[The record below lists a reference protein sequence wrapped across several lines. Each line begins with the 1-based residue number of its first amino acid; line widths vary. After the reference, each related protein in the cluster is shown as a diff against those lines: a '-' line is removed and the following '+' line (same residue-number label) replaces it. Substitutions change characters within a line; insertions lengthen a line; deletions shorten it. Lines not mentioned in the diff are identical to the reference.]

1 MTFNATNRQGEDV
14 NGEAVIMARATKI
27 LRNFY
32 RDSVSLMQLSST
44 FAKLPG
50 VEQASAIMA
59 SANNISLLKEAGL
72 LGETI
77 EAGANDLLIA
87 LQGDD
92 EALAA
97 AMAAAES
104 ALNQNPP
111 PMSGNGKSSAMAP
124 RSIEMGLGNMVG
136 ATLALISTPGEYAAA
151 EAFKAL
157 RLGLNVMLF
166 SDNVELKDEI
176 ALKRFAQAHDLIVMG
191 PDCGT
196 AIINGIPLAF
206 ANVVRRGEI
215 GVVAA
220 SGTGLQQVTCLIDRW
235 GKGISQAIGTG
246 GHDLHRDVGGISMLQ
261 GLKALAADQSTS
273 VIVLIS
279 KPPSPEVAKHVLD
292 VAGGAGKPVVVNFL
306 GADPEGIRRPNVF
319 AARTLEDAAAAA
331 VALADGRRPEE
342 DRPERSPFAMPL
354 KLAPGQQYLR
364 GLYSGGTFCYE
375 ASLLLKKNLGQVYSN
390 TPVDPEDRLDDVWT
404 SRGHTVIDLGDD
416 LFTRGRPHPMI
427 DHRLRNERILKEAGD
442 PEVAVILLDVVL
454 GYGSHPDPASEMA
467 PVIQKAKALADK
479 AGRHLVVVGF
489 VCGTSLDPQDLSK
502 QEAALRDA
510 GVILAESNAQAV
522 RLAATVVSEPAR
534 VGGLP

>member
-1 MTFNATNRQGEDV
+1 
-14 NGEAVIMARATKI
+14 
-27 LRNFY
+27 
-32 RDSVSLMQLSST
+32 
-44 FAKLPG
+44 
-50 VEQASAIMA
+50 
-59 SANNISLLKEAGL
+59 
-72 LGETI
+72 
-77 EAGANDLLIA
+77 
-87 LQGDD
+87 
-92 EALAA
+92 
-97 AMAAAES
+97 
-104 ALNQNPP
+104 
-111 PMSGNGKSSAMAP
+111 
-124 RSIEMGLGNMVG
+124 
-136 ATLALISTPGEYAAA
+136 
-151 EAFKAL
+151 
-157 RLGLNVMLF
+157 
-166 SDNVELKDEI
+166 
-176 ALKRFAQAHDLIVMG
+176 MG

-206 ANVVRRGEI
+206 ANVVRRGDI

-261 GLKALAADQSTS
+261 GLKALAVDQSTS
-273 VIVLIS
+273 VIIVIS
-279 KPPSPEVAKHVLD
+279 KPPSPEVAERVLE

-306 GADPEGIRRPNVF
+306 GADPESIRRPNVF

-342 DRPERSPFAMPL
+342 GRPERPPFAVPP
-354 KLAPGQQYLR
+354 KLAPGQQYIR

-375 ASLLLKKNLGQVYSN
+375 ASSLLKKALGQVYSN

-427 DHRLRNERILKEAGD
+427 DHRLRNERILKEAAD
-442 PEVAVILLDVVL
+442 PEMAVILLDVVL
-454 GYGSHPDPASEMA
+454 GYGSHPDPATEMV
-467 PVIQKAKALADK
+467 PVIQKAQDLADK

-489 VCGTSLDPQDLSK
+489 VCGTSLDPQDLCK

-522 RLAATVVSEPAR
+522 RLAAAVALRPTT
-534 VGGLP
+534 VGGML